1 MIGEIMS
8 DGFVME
14 LCGNRAAWQ
23 IDLDGID
30 SIDLESVG
38 QKIESAGYE
47 VGIRNRL
54 CWTFTGPCDL
64 TLYPSGK
71 LLVKTEDK
79 ELAAE
84 VAKKHVTEWA
94 C

>member
-1 MIGEIMS
+1 MS

-14 LCGNRAAWQ
+14 LCGNKAAWQ
-23 IDLDGID
+23 IVPENVD

-38 QKIESAGYE
+38 NTIEKAGYE
-47 VGIRNRL
+47 VGIRTRL
-54 CWTFTGPCDL
+54 CWTFFGPCDL

-84 VAKKHVTEWA
+84 VAKLHVEKWA
-94 C
+94 NS

>member
-1 MIGEIMS
+1 MS

-23 IDLDGID
+23 IVPDGIE
-30 SIDLESVG
+30 SIDLEVVG
-38 QKIESAGYE
+38 NTIVSAGYT
-47 VGIRNRL
+47 VGIQNRL

-79 ELAAE
+79 VLAGQ
-84 VAKKHVTEWA
+84 VAKLHVEEWTVSS
-94 C
+94 